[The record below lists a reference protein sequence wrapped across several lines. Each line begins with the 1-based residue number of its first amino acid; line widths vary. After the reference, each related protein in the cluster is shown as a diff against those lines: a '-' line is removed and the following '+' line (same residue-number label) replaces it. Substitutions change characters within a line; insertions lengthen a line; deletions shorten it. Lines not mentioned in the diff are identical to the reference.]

1 MAEMTDK
8 LAQMIEVRD
17 HTLALFAEI
26 SKPAD
31 VPSQIRDAL
40 GYSERTITH
49 MIGFNNALAAA
60 RLDATSGDYH
70 DISYVNPD
78 VDIVFKQEGKNP
90 VYYFAANVFQE
101 HQALFGEDTHL
112 NIAIVQDNESVSRWI
127 SSYHSLVFYDSIS
140 PDSYGSSNL
149 YPDHTLLLNFWFVPE
164 ALDGQQILDKLPM
177 AKVVRDNIRFVGST
191 IRNGLTHFDFVYDA
205 LAQAEV
211 EAETPYVDDLAEKFS
226 TFLRERGNFTF
237 SIVEAGLVSIDG
249 KKHMIYTGSEKIF

>member
-1 MAEMTDK
+1 M
-8 LAQMIEVRD
+8 
-17 HTLALFAEI
+17 
-26 SKPAD
+26 
-31 VPSQIRDAL
+31 
-40 GYSERTITH
+40 
-49 MIGFNNALAAA
+49 
-60 RLDATSGDYH
+60 
-70 DISYVNPD
+70 
-78 VDIVFKQEGKNP
+78 
-90 VYYFAANVFQE
+90 FQE

-140 PDSYGSSNL
+140 PDSYGSSDL

-191 IRNGLTHFDFVYDA
+191 IRNGLTHSDFVYDA